1 MGKRKR
7 DPAMKMT
14 RSNVTFYCSNPSK
27 MCTHNRNKE
36 TYKAEDGGVK
46 PRYEVGG
53 VDPYKNADTA
63 PPVVCEECAA
73 AGFPGMMMTRNTRKK
88 KKE

>member
-36 TYKAEDGGVK
+36 TYNPSNGGFR
-46 PRYEVGG
+46 PRYEVTEAG
-53 VDPYKNADTA
+53 VDPYKTDTA
-63 PPVVCEECAA
+63 PRLVCNECSK
-73 AGFPGMMMTRNTRKK
+73 AGHPDMLLTRNV
-88 KKE
+88 